1 MKLINQL
8 YIVHKFCID
17 FPLGMLYDAGKGN
30 AARKQ
35 HQKGRYDT
43 MLTEC
48 LNRFDGCAVRPQ
60 LFPPIQDR
68 RVWNALP
75 CRDRWLAEGDA
86 VLANAP
92 LPKPLPLSLWLD
104 FSKTGNRMRF
114 EKVYFQRRRNL
125 CALVMAECVSGEG
138 RYLPAVADYLWAI
151 CEERGWQLPAHNAIV
166 DGPVHQHQQP
176 LPDPDRPIID
186 LFGAET
192 GALVSVAAALL
203 KDRLDGYAPGL
214 NHRLAQEIRQRIL
227 QPYLTRH
234 YWWMDD
240 STKAVCNWTPWCTQN
255 VMLAAALFAKGQDLV
270 DCVRQAAKSLDCFL
284 NAYGEDGCCDEGA
297 QYYRRAALTFYNA
310 LDVMNRVVP
319 GAFEDAWKMPK
330 VKNMAEYIVKVHVAG
345 PSYLNFSDCS
355 PIAGRRDIQ
364 DYLFAKKVG
373 SKPLLAL
380 AAQDIQ
386 QAVKSGDP
394 DRMHDVD
401 VCEGTNLYYNVQ
413 MALTEQEV
421 LSWHPD
427 QVVEPDSVWYASVGL
442 LVSRAGAY
450 VLGTKA
456 GGNDDNHNHNDTG
469 SVTLYKDGAPLL
481 IDIGVESYT
490 KKTFSPQRYEI
501 WTMQSSWHNLPE
513 FDPEGKAYKQLPGAD
528 CRATQVRIRDDLCGM
543 EMELARAWGP
553 VGTVPGLES
562 YRRTVRLTEQGLALR
577 DVTDYPGTVALTLMS
592 VEVPVWE
599 NGTLRFGKLA
609 RAEVQGAQR
618 VTTQSVEITDERL
631 RWSWPDTLYRTRIWF
646 QGELTLRLQ

>member
-1 MKLINQL
+1 
-8 YIVHKFCID
+8 
-17 FPLGMLYDAGKGN
+17 
-30 AARKQ
+30 
-35 HQKGRYDT
+35 
-43 MLTEC
+43 
-48 LNRFDGCAVRPQ
+48 
-60 LFPPIQDR
+60 
-68 RVWNALP
+68 
-75 CRDRWLAEGDA
+75 
-86 VLANAP
+86 
-92 LPKPLPLSLWLD
+92 
-104 FSKTGNRMRF
+104 
-114 EKVYFQRRRNL
+114 
-125 CALVMAECVSGEG
+125 
-138 RYLPAVADYLWAI
+138 
-151 CEERGWQLPAHNAIV
+151 
-166 DGPVHQHQQP
+166 
-176 LPDPDRPIID
+176 
-186 LFGAET
+186 
-192 GALVSVAAALL
+192 
-203 KDRLDGYAPGL
+203 
-214 NHRLAQEIRQRIL
+214 
-227 QPYLTRH
+227 
-234 YWWMDD
+234 
-240 STKAVCNWTPWCTQN
+240 
-255 VMLAAALFAKGQDLV
+255 
-270 DCVRQAAKSLDCFL
+270 
-284 NAYGEDGCCDEGA
+284 
-297 QYYRRAALTFYNA
+297 
-310 LDVMNRVVP
+310 
-319 GAFEDAWKMPK
+319 
-330 VKNMAEYIVKVHVAG
+330 
-345 PSYLNFSDCS
+345 
-355 PIAGRRDIQ
+355 RRDIQ

-592 VEVPVWE
+592 VEAPVWE